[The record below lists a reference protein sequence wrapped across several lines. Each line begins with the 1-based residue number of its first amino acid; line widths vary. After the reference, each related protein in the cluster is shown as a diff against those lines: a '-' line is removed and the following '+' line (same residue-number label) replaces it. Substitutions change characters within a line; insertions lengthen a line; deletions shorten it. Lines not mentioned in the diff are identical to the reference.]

1 MNTFVKNS
9 NFTQGL
15 KLLPLCLMLL
25 FMVFSCNKEKEDPV
39 LDDIG
44 LAQLPPEIQ
53 AAKAW
58 FDQQYASNDQ
68 EADSV
73 SLYPVSRAS
82 ENGKNG
88 KGPNVKAK
96 LKWTQAKLGRDRVV
110 EVPLATTGKISYSRE
125 ENPSEAQL
133 ESTVTQMIIVP
144 REDEYVAAFMHITG
158 DSQYLA
164 AKGYDLSSN
173 AYKDMVEDFTGQ
185 VFYTYLDGEY
195 SNGWRYENGEVTHTI
210 SYQGAFGVPD
220 IENEAPTR
228 ANSDNCIVIIV
239 QEFFQWCTEKYIR
252 DKDGNITDYS
262 LTCDEWKLT
271 GSYEYNQCS
280 TGSGNGSGGG
290 GGKPGAGGGSGGFLG
305 NDDNNPPPATY
316 TVFLELPAL
325 DVGII
330 TGGGTYTA
338 GATCELTAI
347 PADGYAFTGWTG
359 GISSS
364 DNPHSFVV
372 DKNYSISVVFE
383 VTDCAGVLGG
393 SAYEDDCGN
402 CVDGTT
408 GKQPCSI
415 TLSAGSPIS
424 LMDFYDLNVTLNTT
438 VSISITSVIF
448 YINNFVLQSGVSTSC
463 NEQSK
468 KAGTWDVHAKV
479 TLANGKSLISNTE
492 QVVVQYPD
500 VNTIMADG
508 IVSNGMASVWQQ
520 TKNAAS
526 SSGRSEFG
534 FWIFANTTSM
544 AYECGTTISGP
555 SVFGSNCVGT
565 GASIVP
571 GAPGE
576 SPSISP
582 IVGGKYAVAFF
593 HTHTPLT
600 YCTSGFRPTG
610 PSPGDTSYNTVP
622 GILYDYTAVS
632 HYDPNTGQTHIGI
645 IAGHNINAAAQLYTF
660 GPNRRP

>member
-9 NFTQGL
+9 NFPQRL

-96 LKWTQAKLGRDRVV
+96 LKWAQAKLGKDWVV

-347 PADGYAFTGWTG
+347 PAAGYSFVNWRWN
-359 GISSS
+359 ISSTA
-364 DNPHSFVV
+364 NPLSFVV
-372 DKNYSISVVFE
+372 DKDYNIGAVFVKTGIAESPCDFLNSLLNDAALANKLDSLRGTAINEDIEYGYS
-383 VTDCAGVLGG
+383 
-393 SAYEDDCGN
+393 
-402 CVDGTT
+402 
-408 GKQPCSI
+408 
-415 TLSAGSPIS
+415 LSALNNGAPVWAQGNASSVFIPTLGYCS
-424 LMDFYDLNVTLNTT
+424 EFVHTHPTGLAAMSAQDFYHLFYNFSNGTFDVSSRYGVVVHSGYYFYQISDPQAFINFANKYGLDKGDLTDLNAAMNEDFSILSLSSFIQFLN
-438 VSISITSVIF
+438 S
-448 YINNFVLQSGVSTSC
+448 NN
-463 NEQSK
+463 
-468 KAGTWDVHAKV
+468 
-479 TLANGKSLISNTE
+479 
-492 QVVVQYPD
+492 
-500 VNTIMADG
+500 
-508 IVSNGMASVWQQ
+508 
-520 TKNAAS
+520 
-526 SSGRSEFG
+526 
-534 FWIFANTTSM
+534 
-544 AYECGTTISGP
+544 
-555 SVFGSNCVGT
+555 T
-565 GASIVP
+565 G
-571 GAPGE
+571 
-576 SPSISP
+576 
-582 IVGGKYAVAFF
+582 
-593 HTHTPLT
+593 LT
-600 YCTSGFRPTG
+600 MIEG
-610 PSPGDTSYNTVP
+610 N
-622 GILYDYTAVS
+622 
-632 HYDPNTGQTHIGI
+632 PNTGEWQVKDFNNNNLT
-645 IAGHNINAAAQLYTF
+645 NINCD
-660 GPNRRP
+660 